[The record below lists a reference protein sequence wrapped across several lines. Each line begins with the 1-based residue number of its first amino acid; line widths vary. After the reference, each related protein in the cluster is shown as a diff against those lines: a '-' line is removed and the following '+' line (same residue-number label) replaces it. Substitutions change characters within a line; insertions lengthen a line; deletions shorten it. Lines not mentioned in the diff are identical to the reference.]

1 MGEPEA
7 YTLDT
12 SAIIAYFADEPGAD
26 WVEHALTL
34 AGEGKVARMPPS

>member
-1 MGEPEA
+1 MSEPEA

-26 WVEHALTL
+26 WLELSPKSSRTKAP
-34 AGEGKVARMPPS
+34 RR